1 MKSVYCFHK
10 KHYVRLM
17 KKFENMKIQGSLL
30 KMRTEL
36 NNPVDYYLNVGSNEI
51 HMNELLDKDISIRFL
66 GEIHCIRCGRLTKKS
81 FHQGYCYPCYRTAP
95 ETDDCILRPE
105 LCRAQEGISRDMEWS
120 KMHCLQDHFVYLAVS
135 SGLKVGATRNTQ
147 VPTRWID
154 QGASYAIKI
163 AKTPN
168 RYTAGL
174 VEVDLKKHFADK
186 TNWRNM
192 LSNKVDQNINLEE
205 QKEKALN
212 LIKKDYR
219 EFFISD
225 NEITTIEYPVIKYP
239 EKVNSVNF
247 DKEWE
252 ISGKLKGIKGQYLIF
267 EGGLVFNIRR
277 HNGYEVELEER

>member
-1 MKSVYCFHK
+1 
-10 KHYVRLM
+10 
-17 KKFENMKIQGSLL
+17 MKIQGSLL

-36 NNPVDYYLNVGSNEI
+36 NAPVNYSLSLGDQEI
-51 HMNELLDKDISIRFL
+51 KVNDLLDKDITLRFL

-120 KMHCLQDHFVYLAVS
+120 KAHCLQDHFVYLAVS
-135 SGLKVGATRNTQ
+135 SGLKVGATRNNQ

-154 QGASYAIKI
+154 QGASFAIKI

-174 VEVDLKKHFADK
+174 LEVDLKKHFADK

-192 LSNKVDQNINLEE
+192 LSNRVDMEIDLPE
-205 QKEKALN
+205 QKQKALQV
-212 LIKKDYR
+212 IKR
-219 EFFISD
+219 EYQQYFVDD
-225 NEITTIEYPVIKYP
+225 NEIIEINYPVTEYPL
-239 EKVNSVNF
+239 KVNSFSF
-247 DKEWE
+247 DKEDH
-252 ISGKLKGIKGQYLIF
+252 ISGKLIGIKGQYLIF
-267 EGGLVFNIRR
+267 DHGRVLNIRK
-277 HNGYEVELEER
+277 HNGYEVELMIK

>member
-1 MKSVYCFHK
+1 
-10 KHYVRLM
+10 
-17 KKFENMKIQGSLL
+17 MKIEGTLL

-36 NNPVDYYLNVGSNEI
+36 NNPVDYYLSVGNNEI

-95 ETDDCILRPE
+95 QTDDCILKPE

-120 KMHCLQDHFVYLAVS
+120 KEHCLQDHYVYLAVS

-147 VPTRWID
+147 IPTRWID

-174 VEVDLKKHFADK
+174 VEVDLKKQFADK

-192 LSNKVDQNINLEE
+192 LSNKVDQNINLED
-205 QKEKALN
+205 QKKKALQG
-212 LIKKDYR
+212 IKKDFQQY
-219 EFFISD
+219 FID
-225 NEITTIEYPVIKYP
+225 DDEITSIEYPVIEFP

-247 DKEWE
+247 DKEQE
-252 ISGKLKGIKGQYLIF
+252 VSGKLKGIKGQYLIF
-267 EGGLVFNIRR
+267 DEGTVFNVRR
-277 HNGYEVELEER
+277 HNGYEVELLVG